1 MKVQP
6 RGGYGSPF
14 TRHGTALDRLTRAGL
29 ATFRI
34 HECGYAD
41 GIRWHHPGVLSPF
54 WRLYY
59 NGLPGWRVRHA
70 GLDYPLGPDRIV
82 LIADGLHFDC
92 IGEPGVSHLWIHF
105 NSLQPAGL
113 APKTPLTLPLSAPLQ
128 STVDALLAAHTETS
142 GPSPLARLYHRA
154 AALLHAA
161 FAELDH
167 PPPTEQPVR
176 LDQLLR
182 FIDQHLGEDL
192 TNPRLARRVAL
203 SESAFIRW
211 FRKHLQTTPSA
222 WVQQARIQ
230 QAAQLLVLSDL
241 SIDQISAD
249 CGFPNRFYFTRV
261 FRQRMNCAPAEYRKR
276 QAP

>member
-1 MKVQP
+1 MKTKP
-6 RGGYGSPF
+6 KGGYGSPF

-34 HECGYAD
+34 HECGFAD

-70 GLDYPLGPDRIV
+70 GIDYSLGPDRIV

-105 NSLQPAGL
+105 NSLQPASL
-113 APKTPLTLPLSAPLQ
+113 TPKTPLTLPLTAPLQ
-128 STVDALLAAHTETS
+128 SAVDALLAAHAESTGS
-142 GPSPLARLYHRA
+142 SPLARLYHRA
-154 AALLHAA
+154 AALLHTA
-161 FAELDH
+161 FAELDQ
-167 PPPTEQPVR
+167 PAPTEHPVR

-192 TNPRLARRVAL
+192 SNPRLARRVAL
-203 SESAFIRW
+203 SESAFSRW
-211 FRKHLQTTPSA
+211 FRKHLQVTPST
-222 WVQQARIQ
+222 WVQQVRVQ

-241 SIDQISAD
+241 SIEQIAAD
-249 CGFPNRFYFTRV
+249 CGFPNRFYFSRV
-261 FRQRMNCAPAEYRKR
+261 FRQRMSCGPAEYRKR
-276 QAP
+276 QVR

>member
-1 MKVQP
+1 MKSPQQ
-6 RGGYGSPF
+6 RGGYSSPF
-14 TRHGTALDRLTRAGL
+14 TRHGTALNQLTRAGL

-34 HECGYAD
+34 HECGYS
-41 GIRWHHPGVLSPF
+41 GSLRWHHPGVLSPF

-59 NGLPGWRVRHA
+59 NSLPGWRVHHA
-70 GLDYPLGPDRIV
+70 GVDYPIGPDRVV

-92 IGEPGVSHLWIHF
+92 IGEHGVPHLWIHF
-105 NSLQPAGL
+105 NSLQPARL
-113 APKTPLTLPLSAPLQ
+113 APKAPITLPLSAPLH
-128 STVDALLAAHTETS
+128 SAVDALLAAHAEAPEPT
-142 GPSPLARLYHRA
+142 LARLYHRA

-167 PPPTEQPVR
+167 PAPTEHPAR

-182 FIDQHLGEDL
+182 FIDQHLGDDL
-192 TNPRLARRVAL
+192 SNPRLARRVAL

-211 FRKHLQTTPSA
+211 FRQHLQITPST
-222 WVQQARIQ
+222 WVQQVRVQ

-241 SIDQISAD
+241 SIEQISAD
-249 CGFPNRFYFTRV
+249 CGFPNRFYFSRV
-261 FRQRMNCAPAEYRKR
+261 FRQRMSCGPAEYRKR